1 MPFAEAICCEW
12 PCGCARLEMMT
23 STRPTWA
30 EVSRSRLIHN
40 HDVLR
45 RFAGSDSELLCV
57 VKANAYGHGLQ
68 ECGRTLAG
76 NGARWFGVTCVEEG
90 VALRRE
96 LPEAG
101 ILVMS
106 GIWEDSVIQ
115 YSRGDLFVASGE
127 AAAVLEHDLT
137 PVVWEARHLDLLEG
151 AAKRL
156 RAAPGDCPV
165 HLEIDTGMSRQGAP
179 VQDVA
184 SLLERL
190 GPGSPLRLQAVM
202 THFHTP
208 GNAELTGAQVH
219 AFVTAVDTIVERGL
233 QPQFLSA
240 GSSAGALESHP
251 LVLELSRRVGAQ
263 LMVRAGIALYG
274 YAPDAEHP
282 SEGAGQ
288 LKPVLDWKT
297 RVVSLREIPPGAT
310 VGYDATFT
318 AQRPTR
324 LALLPVGYADGLNR
338 LLSNQGQVLVRGQK
352 APIAGRISM
361 DHTSVDVTDVAGVE
375 VGDEVVLIGTQHEE
389 EITAAEMAKRTGTI
403 SYEVLCDIGAR
414 VPRTA
419 VD

>member
-1 MPFAEAICCEW
+1 
-12 PCGCARLEMMT
+12 MMT

-30 EVSRSRLIHN
+30 EVSRRRLIHN

-68 ECGRTLAG
+68 ECARVLAG

-106 GIWEDSVIQ
+106 GIWE
-115 YSRGDLFVASGE
+115 GE
-127 AAAVLEHDLT
+127 AEAALEHDLT
-137 PVVWEARHLDLLEG
+137 PVVWDPKHLEMLEG

-165 HLEIDTGMSRQGAP
+165 HLEIDTGMSRQG
-179 VQDVA
+179 VQPKDLEP
-184 SLLERL
+184 LLERF
-190 GPGSPLRLQAVM
+190 GKSSPMRLQAVM

-208 GNAELTGAQVH
+208 GNPEMRAAQVRE
-219 AFVTAVDTIVERGL
+219 FLTAAGTCTEHDLWPEI
-233 QPQFLSA
+233 LSA
-240 GSSAGALESHP
+240 GSSAGALDP
-251 LVLELSRRVGAQ
+251 DRELQRTADRMGAQ
-263 LMVRAGIALYG
+263 MMVRAGIALYG

-297 RVVSLREIPPGAT
+297 RVVSVREIPPGAT

-338 LLSNQGQVLVRGQK
+338 LLSNQGQVLVRGQR

-389 EITAAEMAKRTGTI
+389 KITAAEMAKRTGTI